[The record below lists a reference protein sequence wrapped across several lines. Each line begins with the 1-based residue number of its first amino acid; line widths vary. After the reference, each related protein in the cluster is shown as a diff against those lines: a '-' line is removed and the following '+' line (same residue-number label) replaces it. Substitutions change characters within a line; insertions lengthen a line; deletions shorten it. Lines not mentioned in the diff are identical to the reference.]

1 MSKEF
6 IEKGY
11 NKDLISKASRQER
24 QLSYFTQSELQE
36 DITTEYLK
44 QWAERNYKGNDYFLN
59 FVKQVFK
66 TENFL
71 FFFKYL
77 RKPLPS
83 AKLINN
89 KIKPQLKR
97 VFTSENADFKYDV
110 TNVDKQEIKETL
122 DIKDFQEE
130 LFNKM
135 LFKHNSIV
143 IEDLDSEEKNKPFRY
158 FLDIDRVMSLA
169 HDNKNITKIAFT
181 GCAVIDGVEVEGI
194 IYIDNNVYSLYDD
207 KHNLISEVAHDLGR
221 CPANFIIDEKYKGN
235 FIIRESIFTY
245 VREELEEYV
254 FLKTLQRMT
263 EPNGALPVVTKLE
276 VPDDNEDIDGSNGEP
291 NSNNI
296 MGSQKASIYNENN
309 NEQTGDLQAGTM
321 HEVPIEA
328 ITKDDG
334 SLDMEAV
341 KSYLNFFYI
350 PVEAL
355 NYMKDRINEIENSVI
370 STIVGTID
378 ISNSTAVNEL
388 QIEKSII
395 VLENTLINLADS
407 LNKVRRESDYN
418 MLALKYSPEKVNE
431 VFIFYGTDFF
441 LESQSKL
448 FADLEKAP
456 NPIERKNLLVRIN
469 QNKYK
474 NNHDQ
479 MVRAKLLYDLVPF
492 TTDADFDKG
501 VANGLDEVT
510 KQYYLRFNYW
520 IGLFEAQYGDIVSFW
535 TELESD
541 TATRL
546 TLVNNLIIDII
557 KNNTIADDLDDDGG
571 ELSENERIKID
582 AQSKLKGTVGGVDGI
597 LSIQEGV
604 KNGTTQYSAALEIL
618 NEIFGFTDE
627 KSRAILGKEKT
638 TIQTETNNN

>member
-11 NKDLISKASRQER
+11 NKNLITEASRQEH

-36 DITTEYLK
+36 DVTNEYLK
-44 QWAERNYKGNDYFLN
+44 QWAERSYQGNDYFLN

-110 TNVDKQEIKETL
+110 TNVDNQEISETL
-122 DIKDFQEE
+122 DTKDFQEE

-143 IEDLDSEEKNKPFRY
+143 IEDLDSEEKNSPYRY
-158 FLDIDRVMSLA
+158 FIDIKRVVSLL
-169 HDNKNITKIAFT
+169 HDNKRITNIAFT
-181 GCAVIDGVEVEGI
+181 GCAIIDGVEKEGI
-194 IYIDNNVYSLYDD
+194 IYIDSNVYALYDKD
-207 KHNLISEVAHDLGR
+207 HNLVEEIPHDLGR
-221 CPANFIIDEKYKGN
+221 CPADFIVDEKYKGS
-235 FIIRESIFTY
+235 FIVRESVFTY

-276 VPDDNEDIDGSNGEP
+276 VPDDSEDIDGSNGEP
-291 NSNNI
+291 NSNII
-296 MGSQKASIYNENN
+296 MGSQKASVYNENN

-350 PVEAL
+350 PAEAL
-355 NYMKDRINEIENSVI
+355 NYMKERINEIENSII
-370 STIVGTID
+370 SAIVGTID
-378 ISNSTAVNEL
+378 TSNSTAVNEL
-388 QIEKSII
+388 QIEKSIV
-395 VLENTLINLADS
+395 VLENTLTNLADS
-407 LNKVRRESDYN
+407 LNKIRRESDYN
-418 MLALKYSPEKVNE
+418 MLALKYSPDKVNE

-441 LESQSKL
+441 LESETKL
-448 FADLEKAP
+448 FDNLSKAK
-456 NPIERKNLLVRIN
+456 NPIERKNILVRIN

-474 NNHDQ
+474 NNRDQ
-479 MVRAKLLYDLVPF
+479 MVRQTLLYDLLPY
-492 TTDADFDKG
+492 TTDEDF
-501 VANGLDEVT
+501 AIAREVGIDNT
-510 KQYYLRFNYW
+510 TLQYQLRFNYW

-535 TELESD
+535 SELESD

-546 TLVNNLIIDII
+546 TLVNNLIVDII
-557 KNNTIADDLDDDGG
+557 NNNTVSPITSDDGE

-597 LSIQEGV
+597 LAIQAGV
-604 KNGTTQYSAALEIL
+604 ANGTTSYSAALEIL
-618 NEIFGFTDE
+618 NEIFGFTDV
-627 KSRAILGKEKT
+627 KAKAILGAQK
-638 TIQTETNNN
+638 QTNTN